1 MNGDY
6 YQILGVNQDAT
17 LEEIKRAYHEKA
29 RQFHPDLNPDPV
41 DSEEFLAIQEAFETL
56 KNSEQRRQYDQTI
69 SKGIYL
75 QPVTR
80 IRYLTSRKAIPRLGE
95 DQLMYL
101 LMEIECLKTD
111 EEMHSPR
118 AHVCLVIDC
127 STSMNGKRLDM
138 VKENITRVLDQLNER
153 DLLSIVTFSD
163 EAEVFL
169 PPTQLNN
176 LEVIKARI
184 SQISTSGSTE
194 IKKGLKA
201 GIDLLWQGQRENFSR
216 NLILLTDGHT
226 YGDEE
231 DCYRLAAKAADQGIM
246 INAMGIGHEWHE
258 AFLEKMTSLTGGTTL
273 FINSKDFL
281 SHYLKSFFSSLNT
294 IYAQNLRLSLQLDS
308 RLSLQ
313 YLFQLDPNVVQHSLE
328 GTHIMLGDLYYG
340 KKSVFLMEFTVHP
353 LIKKDK
359 DVELLTGQII
369 MDLPHEEQKKARLFP
384 HLSLKVVDELVG
396 DRPPEEIVRAL
407 SKVTL
412 YTMQERSREDVKI
425 GSIIRATRRLNYLA
439 SRLLAEGEV
448 QLAQRVLS
456 ENETIKETQHFSQ
469 DGEKELKY
477 GTKQLLAL
485 PNPK

>member
-1 MNGDY
+1 
-6 YQILGVNQDAT
+6 
-17 LEEIKRAYHEKA
+17 
-29 RQFHPDLNPDPV
+29 
-41 DSEEFLAIQEAFETL
+41 
-56 KNSEQRRQYDQTI
+56 
-69 SKGIYL
+69 
-75 QPVTR
+75 
-80 IRYLTSRKAIPRLGE
+80 
-95 DQLMYL
+95 
-101 LMEIECLKTD
+101 
-111 EEMHSPR
+111 
-118 AHVCLVIDC
+118 
-127 STSMNGKRLDM
+127 M

-328 GTHIMLGDLYYG
+328 GTHIMG
-340 KKSVFLMEFTVHP
+340 P
-353 LIKKDK
+353 
-359 DVELLTGQII
+359 
-369 MDLPHEEQKKARLFP
+369 
-384 HLSLKVVDELVG
+384 VVKR
-396 DRPPEEIVRAL
+396 RPPGW
-407 SKVTL
+407 VTRCISL
-412 YTMQERSREDVKI
+412 MVK
-425 GSIIRATRRLNYLA
+425 GT
-439 SRLLAEGEV
+439 
-448 QLAQRVLS
+448 
-456 ENETIKETQHFSQ
+456 FS
-469 DGEKELKY
+469 
-477 GTKQLLAL
+477 A
-485 PNPK
+485 

>member
-1 MNGDY
+1 MGGDY

-29 RQFHPDLNPDPV
+29 RRLHPDLNPDPI
-41 DSEEFLAIQEAFETL
+41 DSEEFLAVQEAFDIL
-56 KNSEQRRQYDQTI
+56 KDTKNRKYYDQTI
-69 SKGIYL
+69 SKGVYL

-80 IRYLTSRKAIPRLGE
+80 IRYLTSRKAIPRLAE

-101 LMEIECLKTD
+101 LMEIECLKMD
-111 EEMHSPR
+111 EEVHSPR

-127 STSMNGKRLDM
+127 STSMNGQRLDT
-138 VKENITRVLDQLNER
+138 VKENISRVLDQLNNR

-169 PPTQLNN
+169 PPTQLSDS
-176 LEVIKARI
+176 EMIKTRI
-184 SQISTSGSTE
+184 LQISTSGSTE

-201 GIDLLWQGQRENFSR
+201 GIDLLWQGEREDLSR

-231 DCYRLAAKAADQGIM
+231 GCYALAAKAAEQGIM

-258 AFLEKMTSLTGGTTL
+258 SFLEKMTSLTGGTTL

-281 SHYLKSFFSSLNT
+281 SHYLKSFFDSLNT
-294 IYAQNLRLSLQLDS
+294 IYAQNLRLSLQLDA
-308 RLSLQ
+308 RVSLR
-313 YLFQLDPNVVQHSLE
+313 YLFQLDPNVIQHSLE
-328 GTHIMLGDLYYG
+328 GEHIMLGDLYYG

-384 HLSLKVVDELVG
+384 RVALQVADEIVG

-407 SKVTL
+407 SKITL

-425 GSIIRATRRLNYLA
+425 GSIVRATRRLNYLA

-448 QLAQRVLS
+448 NLAQRVLS
-456 ENETIKETQHFSQ
+456 EKDTIQETHHFSQ

-477 GTKQLLAL
+477 ATKQLLAL